1 MSVELEIKRG
11 ATFQQ
16 TLLCVDELD
25 GPIDLSL
32 WSFASDLKLAA
43 SNKKL
48 VSFTIDSSAAADGQ
62 LTLEASAADTLNL
75 PPSMELVF
83 DVKFTAPDGDVHY
96 SDNIYLLT
104 SKHITH

>member
-11 ATFQQ
+11 STFVQ
-16 TLLCVDELD
+16 TLVCVDDLD
-25 GPIDLSL
+25 GPIDLTA
-32 WSFASDLKLAA
+32 WTYASDLKLAA
-43 SNKKL
+43 SNEKL
-48 VSFTIDSSAAADGQ
+48 LEFTIDGAAAADGQ
-62 LTLEASAADTLNL
+62 LTLEADAADTLNL

-96 SDNIYLLT
+96 SDNIYLIT